1 MAVDKINLTNELS
14 NYGNV
19 TMCEEN
25 NPESFIIVMDNLV
38 TDVTTLKLIFDSYL
52 NVDFP
57 LLKDIR
63 ITDGKLKCLYIKS

>member
-1 MAVDKINLTNELS
+1 MAVDKTNLTNELS

-25 NPESFIIVMDNLV
+25 NTESFIIVMDSLV
-38 TDVTTLKLIFDSYL
+38 TDVTTLKMIIDGYL
-52 NVDFP
+52 SNDFP

-63 ITDGKLKCLYIKS
+63 IVDGKLKCFYIKS

>member
-1 MAVDKINLTNELS
+1 MAVDKINLTNELN

-25 NPESFIIVMDNLV
+25 NSESFIVVMENIV
-38 TDVTTLKLIFDSYL
+38 TDVTTLKLIIDGYL
-52 NVDFP
+52 SNDFP

-63 ITDGKLKCLYIKS
+63 IVDGKLKCFYIKS